1 MMQSTQKIVN
11 TMFIFYD
18 YRGYPAMSQ
27 YMQVGVWTKNMIIMI
42 AGREYDKKTGC
53 PSLIFLPCKASFAAD
68 LGWEPDLLPTPEE
81 LVSHK

>member
-1 MMQSTQKIVN
+1 
-11 TMFIFYD
+11 
-18 YRGYPAMSQ
+18 
-27 YMQVGVWTKNMIIMI
+27 MIIMI